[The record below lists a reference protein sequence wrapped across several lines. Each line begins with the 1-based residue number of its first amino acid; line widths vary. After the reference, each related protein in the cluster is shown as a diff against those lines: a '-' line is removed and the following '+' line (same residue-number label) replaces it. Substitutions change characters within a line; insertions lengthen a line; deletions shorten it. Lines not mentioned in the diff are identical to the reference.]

1 MHEKESA
8 LPVDLIGIYSE
19 MAELIGVENTKK
31 LYEHFKGQQVTFP
44 VRLYTKD
51 FIVRQVN
58 SCDSESI
65 KSQATKY
72 GYSERHLRQI
82 LKDDGHIKF
91 T

>member
-1 MHEKESA
+1 MYEKGNA
-8 LPVDLIGIYSE
+8 LPGDLIGIYSE

-31 LYEHFKGQQVTFP
+31 LYEHFKGQQVSFP

-51 FIVRQVN
+51 FIIQQVN

-82 LKDDGHIKF
+82 LKDDGHIKL